1 VQAEFTEVD
10 RWDLL
15 DNPNDLKNEDEIL
28 IHKKLVKRKNVI
40 IQAVFR
46 QSKSFKQI
54 VGIGED
60 LSWVYIRDYENSI
73 RIACISMVESPKLL
87 ANISENLIYVT
98 LQDNY
103 TISVDLHTIREM
115 NVLKK
120 ERYLRI

>member
-1 VQAEFTEVD
+1 MQAEFTEID

-46 QSKSFKQI
+46 QSKAFKHI

-103 TISVDLHTIREM
+103 TISVDLHT
-115 NVLKK
+115 KK
-120 ERYLRI
+120 RNECLEEGTIS

>member
-1 VQAEFTEVD
+1 MSVTYIRTCNEYDVKKGMQAEFTEID

-46 QSKSFKQI
+46 QSKAFKHI

-60 LSWVYIRDYENSI
+60 LSWVYIRDYEK
-73 RIACISMVESPKLL
+73 R
-87 ANISENLIYVT
+87 
-98 LQDNY
+98 
-103 TISVDLHTIREM
+103 
-115 NVLKK
+115 
-120 ERYLRI
+120 LRKQYQNCLYING